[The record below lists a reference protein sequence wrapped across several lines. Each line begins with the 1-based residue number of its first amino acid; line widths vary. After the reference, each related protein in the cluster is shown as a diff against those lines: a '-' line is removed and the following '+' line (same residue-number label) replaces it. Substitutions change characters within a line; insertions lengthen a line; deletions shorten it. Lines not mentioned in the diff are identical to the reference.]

1 MLATEKQLTLT
12 CGWCKKIKNGDTWQ
26 TIEEFLNSLG
36 YADIT
41 HGMCG
46 ECSEKIFQKRV
57 YLESYQNI
65 CKAISSSIAL
75 DEVLNLIVTNIVRV
89 MNVKACLLRLIN
101 KKSRTLDVAA
111 SFGLSDDYV
120 NKGAV
125 TFDQSL
131 EDAMSGKP
139 VSIYDVADDK
149 NSIYF
154 HAANKEGIRS
164 IMSVPLRFKDDI
176 IGIMRMYTAEP
187 RNYSDEDM
195 KFVSAIAE
203 QAAMAIMNAKEFE
216 TIVSKEKEYLRVF
229 QEISKALSSSLNL
242 EEILNMIVRKIPEA
256 IQVKG
261 ATIKLID
268 EKTKKIKLAASYG
281 LNNDFLAK
289 DPTGKELNIM
299 EALNHLYSQASM
311 LPFLKDKDMNILEEL
326 NYKPVFI
333 YDATTDPRVLNKK
346 DIIEEGIKSI
356 LSVPI
361 LARGKLIGVIKL
373 FTGWLRNFTQK
384 EVAFTT
390 SLAEQCG
397 LAIVNATMYEKQ
409 YKEVTYL
416 KTLQE
421 ITKLRTKTT
430 DFSQVLN
437 RIVTRLP
444 EIMNTK
450 AATIRLLNPKTQRLE
465 LAAASG
471 LSDEYLSRGSVEFE
485 ENIKTALKGE
495 PVAIYDAASDARIHF
510 NKEAQREGIKSI
522 LAIPLILYNDTI
534 GVLRLLT
541 SELRV
546 FTSDEIDFAM
556 ALAEEAAIVIE
567 NARLQNKI

>member
-1 MLATEKQLTLT
+1 MLEDDKQLILT
-12 CGWCKKIKNGDTWQ
+12 CGWCKKIKNDAAWQ
-26 TIEEFLNSLG
+26 TVEEFLNSMG
-36 YADIT
+36 YANIT
-41 HGMCG
+41 HGMCS

-101 KKSRTLDVAA
+101 KKLRTLDVAA
-111 SFGLSDDYV
+111 SFGLSNDYV

-154 HAANKEGIRS
+154 HAAKKEGIRS

-203 QAAMAIMNAKEFE
+203 QAATAIMNAKEFE
-216 TIVSKEKEYLRVF
+216 TIVSREKEYLRVF
-229 QEISKALSSSLNL
+229 REISKALSSSLNL
-242 EEILNMIVRKIPEA
+242 EEILNMIVRTIPEA

-268 EKTKKIKLAASYG
+268 EKTKRIKLAAAYG
-281 LNNDFLAK
+281 LNEDFLIK
-289 DPTGKELNIM
+289 DPAGKELNIM
-299 EALNHLYSQASM
+299 EALNHLYSQGSS

-326 NYKPVFI
+326 NYKSVFI
-333 YDATTDPRVLNKK
+333 YDATTDPRVMNKK

-373 FTGWLRNFTQK
+373 FTGWLRNFTQE
-384 EVAFTT
+384 EVDFVT

-416 KTLQE
+416 KTIQE
-421 ITKLRTKTT
+421 ITKLRTKTK
-430 DFSQVLN
+430 DFNEVLN
-437 RIVTRLP
+437 HIVKRLP

-450 AATIRLLNPKTQRLE
+450 AATIRLLNRENERLE
-465 LAAASG
+465 LVASSG
-471 LSDEYLSRGSVEFE
+471 LSDEYLNRGSIEFE
-485 ENIKTALKGE
+485 ENIKIALKGE
-495 PVAIYDAASDARIHF
+495 PVAIHDAANDARMIF
-510 NKEAQREGIKSI
+510 NKEAQREGIQSI
-522 LAIPLILYNDTI
+522 LVIPLMLYNNII

-541 SELRV
+541 SEPRV